1 MFFGVCTK
9 DKRLVFFDEPFYLD
23 VLIVLMVLIVSMGV
37 HVGVMYR
44 MVVLI

>member
-1 MFFGVCTK
+1 MFFGVCTN

-37 HVGVMYR
+37 HVGVMYS
-44 MVVLI
+44 VVLI

>member
-1 MFFGVCTK
+1 MFFGVCTN

-23 VLIVLMVLIVSMGV
+23 VLMVLIVSMGV